1 MSDYERERHSKK
13 YKSTTTYVEIW
24 KKFNTFI
31 DSKKLVDLTTLVSK
45 MDYSL
50 QFELLGK

>member
-1 MSDYERERHSKK
+1 MSDYERERLSKK

-31 DSKKLVDLTTLVSK
+31 DSKKLVDLTSTRAMK
-45 MDYSL
+45 TNEYRI
-50 QFELLGK
+50 